1 MSNLYSIINETKKNM
16 FDSDLLL
23 NNYINTLIM
32 RIDDEE
38 DKEVGDVYER
48 LQGAKDVLVSVKNF
62 IKNLEEIKDE
72 KLW

>member
-1 MSNLYSIINETKKNM
+1 MSLYSIISETKKNM

-62 IKNLEEIKDE
+62 IRSLEEIKE
-72 KLW
+72 

>member
-72 KLW
+72 KL

>member
-16 FDSDLLL
+16 FDNDLLL
-23 NNYINTLIM
+23 NNFIDTLIM

-62 IKNLEEIKDE
+62 IKNLEEIRD
-72 KLW
+72 